1 MITIKNTARF
11 LLFTLISFFSC
22 QKEETLN
29 KIFDGNVVIWPF
41 SDMKSIRKALEGKE
55 IISGRL
61 TISDYFGDLS
71 FLNNIQVIKGDF
83 NLTNCPRISD
93 LTFISRLEVV
103 EGIVRLE
110 FNHDLVSLKGLENLD
125 SAGSFS
131 VYDNHRD
138 LDVSAIAD
146 IRVTGGFRLASLAR
160 NVQTPFLNI
169 RILSGDFTIQENPGL
184 TDLICLPNLEKVG
197 GGIYI
202 LSNDTLS
209 SLQGLNS
216 LTRVDSFFRIVYND
230 DLKDVDGLSA
240 LKTVGGELTISGN
253 PQLESLGGLN
263 QLERVSRISIHN
275 TNCTDLQGLNH
286 LLYAKGIVITKNFE
300 LADFCAIK
308 PVLLTNDS
316 ISIYFNKNLL
326 NPSRDEIIL
335 GCQ

>member
-11 LLFTLISFFSC
+11 LLFTLIPLFSC

-41 SDMKSIRKALEGKE
+41 SDMKSIRKALDGKE

-71 FLNNIQVIKGDF
+71 FLNNIRVIKGDF

-184 TDLICLPNLEKVG
+184 TDLSCLPNLEKVG

-216 LTRVDSFFRIVYND
+216 LTRVDGFFRIVYNG
-230 DLKDVDGLSA
+230 DLRGLDGLSS
-240 LKTVGGELTISGN
+240 LKTVGGELTINGN
-253 PQLESLGGLN
+253 LKLESLNALSQLESVQNIIIGN
-263 QLERVSRISIHN
+263 SKCFDLE
-275 TNCTDLQGLNH
+275 GLNH
-286 LLYAKGIVITKNFE
+286 LMFADRIVIRQNAE
-300 LADFCAIK
+300 LSNFCAIR
-308 PVLLTNDS
+308 PVLLANDS
-316 ISIYFNKNLL
+316 ISLYINKNLL
-326 NPSRDEIIL
+326 NPTRDEIIL